1 MPIIYI
7 PTLHKFKRFFD
18 ANIRCMA
25 ITVAQLKTFAA
36 VEHTGSIKAAA
47 AELVVTQPS
56 VSGAVSALE
65 REVGARLVERHG
77 RGVRLTAAG
86 EAFAP
91 FAARVLALIEE
102 GRAAA
107 EAAADPDRQELRIAA
122 VNTAGEY
129 IVPPLLKEFRRLH
142 PEVDVRLEVG
152 NRAQVFRRL
161 ELRDADV
168 GIGGTPPESGE
179 LKGVPFLDN
188 EHLVLASPEHPLS
201 GRRRIAVGDLED
213 ATWLLRESG
222 SGTRAFVTG
231 LLSDWR
237 IKPSLMTIGSNGA
250 IKQSVMAGLGISIQ
264 SRWAVSLELSAGL
277 LAELDVEATL
287 PRRKWHALCPAEAGG
302 RPSTE
307 TFLRFLSDATT
318 REALGKLLATH
329 PTESVAFR

>member
-1 MPIIYI
+1 
-7 PTLHKFKRFFD
+7 
-18 ANIRCMA
+18 MA
-25 ITVAQLKTFAA
+25 ITVAQLRTFAA
-36 VEHTGSIKAAA
+36 VGHTGSIKGAAT
-47 AELVVTQPS
+47 ELVVTQPS
-56 VSGAVSALE
+56 VSGAISALE

-91 FAARVLALIEE
+91 FASRILALMEE

-107 EAAADPDRQELRIAA
+107 EAASGPDLQILKIAA

-152 NRAQVFRRL
+152 NRERVFRRL

-168 GIGGTPPESGE
+168 GIGGAPPEGGE
-179 LKGVPFLDN
+179 LSGVPFLDN

-201 GRRRIAVGDLED
+201 GRRRVPVEELGGE
-213 ATWLLRESG
+213 TWLLRESG

-231 LLSDWR
+231 ILSEWG
-237 IKPSLMTIGSNGA
+237 IKPSVMTIGSNGA

-277 LAELDVEATL
+277 LTGLDVEAGM
-287 PRRKWHALCPAEAGG
+287 PRRRWHALYPAESGLRQSAG
-302 RPSTE
+302 
-307 TFLRFLSDATT
+307 TFLRFLTDTTTKGRVFRHGRDASGS
-318 REALGKLLATH
+318 RDALD
-329 PTESVAFR
+329 